1 MYTRLSESRIENMRT
16 MYKSGASR
24 KNIADAMGVSYKSV
38 AYYTKDIKPKEN
50 TQKKV
55 TRGCKDCLYW
65 RSLSPLCSN
74 TKKHAEHA
82 CHYMLFTGDKRGCSA
97 QNCDKKLTYKLL
109 HEELVNM
116 GQTPISDKQVA
127 SIISM
132 KNAGMSYAAI
142 ATELGLGKSTVQR
155 YIHRLQSGS
164 TAGEVYEKSLAVEVY
179 EKSPNKKTE
188 PIATATATATGKTGD
203 TMSDTTIAQTTELV
217 KSEVPE
223 APEVPEVPEA
233 PEAPE
238 VSEAPVFRVPYAV
251 MEACRTACYDIS
263 QKIEDEQS
271 YLATLESELTELITF
286 LEAHHDDE
294 VTAEPPTERRSVK

>member
-1 MYTRLSESRIENMRT
+1 MYTRLSEDRIEDMRT
-16 MYKSGASR
+16 MYKNGASR

-50 TQKKV
+50 IQKKV

-65 RSLSPLCSN
+65 RSLSPLYSN
-74 TKKHAEHA
+74 TQKYVEHA
-82 CHYMLFTGDKRGCSA
+82 CHYMLFTGDKRGCNA

-109 HEELVNM
+109 HEELINM
-116 GQTPISDKQVA
+116 GLAPISDKQVA

-132 KNAGMSYAAI
+132 KNAGRSYAAI
-142 ATELGLGKSTVQR
+142 ATELGLGKATVQR
-155 YIHRLQSGS
+155 YICRLQNGS
-164 TAGEVYEKSLAVEVY
+164 PAGEVYEKS
-179 EKSPNKKTE
+179 PDKKTE

-203 TMSDTTIAQTTELV
+203 TMSDTTVAQTTELV

-223 APEVPEVPEA
+223 AP
-233 PEAPE
+233 
-238 VSEAPVFRVPYAV
+238 EAPVFRVPYAV

-271 YLATLESELTELITF
+271 YLATLESEFTELTTF
-286 LEAHHDDE
+286 LKAHHDDE

>member
-1 MYTRLSESRIENMRT
+1 MYTRLSEDRIETMRA
-16 MYKSGASR
+16 MYKNGASR
-24 KNIADAMGVSYKSV
+24 KNIADAMGVSDGTV

-50 TQKKV
+50 IQKKV

-65 RSLSPLCSN
+65 RSLSPLYSN
-74 TKKHAEHA
+74 TQKYLEHA

-116 GQTPISDKQVA
+116 GKTPISDKQVA
-127 SIISM
+127 SIIAM

-142 ATELGLGKSTVQR
+142 AAKLGLGKSTVQR
-155 YIHRLQSGS
+155 YICRLQNGS
-164 TAGEVYEKSLAVEVY
+164 TAGEVHEKSLAVEVY
-179 EKSPNKKTE
+179 EKSPDKKTE
-188 PIATATATATGKTGD
+188 PIATATATATGKTGN

-217 KSEVPE
+217 KSEVSE
-223 APEVPEVPEA
+223 APEGSEVS
-233 PEAPE
+233 E

-271 YLATLESELTELITF
+271 YLATLESEFTELTTF

>member
-1 MYTRLSESRIENMRT
+1 MYTRLSEDRIEDVRT
-16 MYKSGASR
+16 MYKNGASR
-24 KNIADAMGVSYKSV
+24 KNIADAMGVSYRSV

-50 TQKKV
+50 IQKKV
-55 TRGCKDCLYW
+55 TQGCKDCLYW
-65 RSLSPLCSN
+65 RSLSPRYSN
-74 TKKHAEHA
+74 TQKYVEHA

-116 GQTPISDKQVA
+116 GQAPISDKKIA
-127 SIISM
+127 SMISM
-132 KNAGMSYAAI
+132 KNAGMSCAAI

-155 YIHRLQSGS
+155 YICRLQNGS
-164 TAGEVYEKSLAVEVY
+164 TAGEVY

-223 APEVPEVPEA
+223 APEVA
-233 PEAPE
+233 E

-263 QKIEDEQS
+263 QKVEDERS
-271 YLATLESELTELITF
+271 YLAILESEFTELTTF
-286 LEAHHDDE
+286 LEAHHDD
-294 VTAEPPTERRSVK
+294 

>member
-1 MYTRLSESRIENMRT
+1 MYTRLSESRIEDMRT
-16 MYKSGASR
+16 MYKNGASR
-24 KNIADAMGVSYKSV
+24 KNIADAMGVSDETV

-50 TQKKV
+50 IQKKV

-65 RSLSPLCSN
+65 RSLSPLYSN
-74 TKKHAEHA
+74 TQKYVESA

-109 HEELVNM
+109 HEELVNV
-116 GQTPISDKQVA
+116 GKTPISDKQVA

-132 KNAGMSYAAI
+132 TNAGMSCAAI

-155 YIHRLQSGS
+155 YICRLQNGS

-203 TMSDTTIAQTTELV
+203 TMSDTTIAQATELV
-217 KSEVPE
+217 KSE
-223 APEVPEVPEA
+223 
-233 PEAPE
+233 APE
-238 VSEAPVFRVPYAV
+238 VSEVPEAPVFRVPYAV
-251 MEACRTACYDIS
+251 MEACRTACYDIR
-263 QKIEDEQS
+263 QEVEDKQS
-271 YLATLESELTELITF
+271 YLATLESELTELTTF
-286 LEAHHDDE
+286 LEA
-294 VTAEPPTERRSVK
+294 